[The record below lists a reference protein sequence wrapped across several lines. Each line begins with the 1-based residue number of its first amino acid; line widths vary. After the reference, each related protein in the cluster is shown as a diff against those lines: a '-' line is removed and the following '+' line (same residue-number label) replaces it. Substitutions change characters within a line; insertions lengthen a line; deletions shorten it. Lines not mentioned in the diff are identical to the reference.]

1 VLASLF
7 KSAIIRLGLC
17 ASGLGWFALSGVRV
31 NFRDVLKPIGLEPH
45 FQSTMQ
51 NLVGIWLSLLASL
64 AVIGVAGVKLS
75 RYGDIIAEKSG
86 LSRGW
91 VGLILLATVTSL
103 PELVTGLTS
112 VTVAQVPDIAVGDI
126 MGSCVFNL
134 LIIVV
139 LDFLY
144 RKESVYT
151 RARQGNVLSAGYGI
165 ALIGFA
171 GFNLLLYRDGT
182 IPPIGHVGLYTP
194 VILLLYLLAMR
205 SLYRYEQAKLSE
217 YVEDRV
223 ELHPEMS
230 LKQAIQGYVM
240 ASVAVVA
247 AGIWLPFIAKDLAAA
262 MAWEQS
268 FVGTLF
274 VAAVT
279 SAPEVVVT
287 VAALR
292 MGAVDLAIGNLFG
305 SNLFNI
311 AILAIDDLAYL
322 PGPLLADVSLTHATS
337 AFSAMMMSGLA
348 VVGLVLRPVSRVFR
362 TVSWISL
369 LLLVIYLLNIWFLY
383 LHG

>member
-1 VLASLF
+1 MIVWLQLA
-7 KSAIIRLGLC
+7 AC
-17 ASGLGWFALSGVRV
+17 
-31 NFRDVLKPIGLEPH
+31 
-45 FQSTMQ
+45 
-51 NLVGIWLSLLASL
+51 L
-64 AVIGVAGVKLS
+64 AVIGFAGVRLS
-75 RYGDIIAEKSG
+75 RYGDI
-86 LSRGW
+86 L
-91 VGLILLATVTSL
+91 
-103 PELVTGLTS
+103 
-112 VTVAQVPDIAVGDI
+112 
-126 MGSCVFNL
+126 GSCVFNL
-134 LIIVV
+134 L
-139 LDFLY
+139 LY
-144 RKESVYT
+144 RE
-151 RARQGNVLSAGYGI
+151 
-165 ALIGFA
+165 
-171 GFNLLLYRDGT
+171 GT
-182 IPPIGHVGLYTP
+182 FPAIGHVGLYSP
-194 VILLLYLLAMR
+194 VIVLMNLLAMR
-205 SLYRYEQAKLSE
+205 SLYRYEKSQVSE

-230 LKQAIQGYVM
+230 LKQAVQGYVL

-247 AGIWLPFIAKDLAAA
+247 AGIWLPFIAKDLALA

-311 AILAIDDLAYL
+311 AILAIDDLFYL
-322 PGPLLADVSLTHATS
+322 PEPLLADVSLTHATS

-369 LLLVIYLLNIWFLY
+369 LLLVIYLLNLWFLY

>member
-1 VLASLF
+1 
-7 KSAIIRLGLC
+7 
-17 ASGLGWFALSGVRV
+17 
-31 NFRDVLKPIGLEPH
+31 
-45 FQSTMQ
+45 MQ
-51 NLVGIWLSLLASL
+51 DIATIWLSLFASL
-64 AVIGVAGVKLS
+64 AVIGIAGVKLS

-86 LSRGW
+86 ISRGW
-91 VGLILLATVTSL
+91 VGLIMLATVTSL
-103 PELVTGLTS
+103 PELVTGISS
-112 VTVAQVPDIAVGDI
+112 VTVASVPDIAVGDI

-151 RARQGNVLSAGYGI
+151 RARQGHVLSAGYGI

-171 GFNLLLYRDGT
+171 GFNLLLYRTGT
-182 IPPIGHVGLYTP
+182 FPSLGHVGLYTP

-205 SLYRYEQAKLSE
+205 SLYRYEHAQVSE

-223 ELHPEMS
+223 ELHPDMS
-230 LKQAIQGYVM
+230 LKQAVRGYAM
-240 ASVAVVA
+240 AAVVVVA
-247 AGIWLPFIAKDLAAA
+247 AGIWLPFIAKDLAEV
-262 MAWEQS
+262 MGWGQS

-292 MGAVDLAIGNLFG
+292 LGAVDMAIGNLFG

-311 AILAIDDLAYL
+311 AILAIDDLFYL
-322 PGPLLADVSLTHATS
+322 QGPLLADVSITHATS

-348 VVGLVLRPVSRVFR
+348 VVGLVIRPVSRVLR
-362 TVSWISL
+362 SVSWISL
-369 LLLVIYLLNIWFLY
+369 LLFVIYLLNTLFLY
-383 LHG
+383 LYGN

>member
-1 VLASLF
+1 MGVCCALTDQESSFQTTMNDLVAIWSSLF
-7 KSAIIRLGLC
+7 ACLVVIGI
-17 ASGLGWFALSGVRV
+17 AGVR
-31 NFRDVLKPIGLEPH
+31 
-45 FQSTMQ
+45 
-51 NLVGIWLSLLASL
+51 
-64 AVIGVAGVKLS
+64 LS

-86 LSRGW
+86 MSRGW

-103 PELVTGLTS
+103 PELMTGVS
-112 VTVAQVPDIAVGDI
+112 AVTVAHVPDIAVGDI

-134 LIIVV
+134 LIIVL

-151 RARQGNVLSAGYGI
+151 RARQGNILSAGYGI

-171 GFNLLLYRDGT
+171 GFNLLLYREGS
-182 IPPIGHVGLYTP
+182 IPSIGHVGLYTP
-194 VILLLYLLAMR
+194 VIMLLYLLAMR
-205 SLYRYEQAKLSE
+205 SLYQYEKAKVSE

-223 ELHPEMS
+223 ELHPDMS
-230 LKQAIQGYVM
+230 LKQAVQGYVM
-240 ASVAVVA
+240 AAIAVVA

-292 MGAVDLAIGNLFG
+292 LGAVDLAIGNLFG

-311 AILAIDDLAYL
+311 AILAIDDLLYL
-322 PGPLLADVSLTHATS
+322 PGPLLADVSIVHATS

>member
-1 VLASLF
+1 
-7 KSAIIRLGLC
+7 
-17 ASGLGWFALSGVRV
+17 
-31 NFRDVLKPIGLEPH
+31 
-45 FQSTMQ
+45 MQ
-51 NLVGIWLSLLASL
+51 EIFIIWLSLLASL

-86 LSRGW
+86 FSRGW

-103 PELVTGLTS
+103 PELVTGLS
-112 VTVAQVPDIAVGDI
+112 AVTVAGVPDIAVGDI

-144 RKESVYT
+144 RKESIYT

-171 GFNLLLYRDGT
+171 GFNLLLYRDAG
-182 IPPIGHVGLYTP
+182 IPSLGHVGLYTP

-205 SLYRYEQAKLSE
+205 SLFRYEHAQVSE

-223 ELHPEMS
+223 ERHPDIS
-230 LKQAIQGYVM
+230 LKQAIQGY
-240 ASVAVVA
+240 ATTSVAVVA

-279 SAPEVVVT
+279 SAPEVGVT

-311 AILAIDDLAYL
+311 AILAIDDLVYL
-322 PGPLLADVSLTHATS
+322 PGPLLADVSLTHSTS

-348 VVGLVLRPVSRVFR
+348 VVGLVLRPASRVMR

-369 LLLVIYLLNIWFLY
+369 LLFVIYLLNTLFLY
-383 LHG
+383 LHGH

>member
-1 VLASLF
+1 
-7 KSAIIRLGLC
+7 
-17 ASGLGWFALSGVRV
+17 
-31 NFRDVLKPIGLEPH
+31 
-45 FQSTMQ
+45 MQ
-51 NLVGIWLSLLASL
+51 NPAVIWLSLAACLV
-64 AVIGVAGVKLS
+64 VIGVAGVRLS

-91 VGLILLATVTSL
+91 IGLILLATVTSL
-103 PELVTGLTS
+103 PELVTGVS
-112 VTVAQVPDIAVGDI
+112 AVTIAGVPDIAVGDI

-144 RKESVYT
+144 RKESIYT

-171 GFNLLLYRDGT
+171 GFNLLLYRAGGV
-182 IPPIGHVGLYTP
+182 PAIGHVGLYTP

-205 SLYRYEQAKLSE
+205 SLYQYEQAQLSE
-217 YVEDRV
+217 YVEDRA
-223 ELHPEMS
+223 ELHPDVS
-230 LKQAIQGYVM
+230 LRQAIRGYSM
-240 ASVAVVA
+240 AAVAVVA
-247 AGIWLPFIAKDLAAA
+247 AGIWLPFIARELALA

-322 PGPLLADVSLTHATS
+322 PGPLLADVSLTHAAS

-348 VVGLVLRPVSRVFR
+348 VVGLVLRPPSRVVR

-369 LLLVIYLLNIWFLY
+369 LLLVIYLLNTLFLY
-383 LHG
+383 LYG

>member
-1 VLASLF
+1 
-7 KSAIIRLGLC
+7 
-17 ASGLGWFALSGVRV
+17 
-31 NFRDVLKPIGLEPH
+31 
-45 FQSTMQ
+45 MQ
-51 NLVGIWLSLLASL
+51 TLVVIWLSLLACL
-64 AVIGVAGVKLS
+64 VVIGFAGVRLS
-75 RYGDIIAEKSG
+75 RYGDIIAEKTG

-103 PELVTGLTS
+103 PEMVTGLS
-112 VTVAQVPDIAVGDI
+112 AVTVAKAPDIAVGDI

-134 LIIVV
+134 AIIVL

-144 RKESVYT
+144 RKESIYT
-151 RARQGNVLSAGYGI
+151 RARQGNVLSAGYGVV
-165 ALIGFA
+165 LIGFA
-171 GFNLLLYRDGT
+171 GFNLLLYRDGAF
-182 IPPIGHVGLYTP
+182 PALGHVGIYTP
-194 VILLLYLLAMR
+194 LILLLYLLAMR
-205 SLYRYEQAKLSE
+205 SLYRYEKAQVSE

-223 ELHPEMS
+223 ELHPDIS
-230 LKQAIQGYVM
+230 LRQAIQGY
-240 ASVAVVA
+240 AAAAVAVVA
-247 AGIWLPFIAKDLAAA
+247 AGIWLPFIAKDLAAV

-292 MGAVDLAIGNLFG
+292 LGAIDLAIGNLFG

-348 VVGLVLRPVSRVFR
+348 VVGLVLRPVSRVMR
-362 TVSWISL
+362 TVSWVSL
-369 LLLVIYLLNIWFLY
+369 LLLIIYLLNTLFLY
-383 LHG
+383 LYGH

>member
-1 VLASLF
+1 MQD
-7 KSAIIRLGLC
+7 II
-17 ASGLGWFALSGVRV
+17 
-31 NFRDVLKPIGLEPH
+31 I
-45 FQSTMQ
+45 
-51 NLVGIWLSLLASL
+51 IWLSLLASL

-103 PELVTGLTS
+103 PELVTGVS
-112 VTVAQVPDIAVGDI
+112 AVTVAHVPDIAVGDI

-134 LIIVV
+134 LIIVL

-171 GFNLLLYRDGT
+171 GFNLLLYRDGS
-182 IPPIGHVGLYTP
+182 IPSIGHVGLYTP
-194 VILLLYLLAMR
+194 VIMLLYLLAMR
-205 SLYRYEQAKLSE
+205 SLYRYEKEKVSE

-223 ELHPEMS
+223 ELHPDMS
-230 LKQAIQGYVM
+230 LKQAVQGYVM
-240 ASVAVVA
+240 AAVAVVA
-247 AGIWLPFIAKDLAAA
+247 AGIWLPFIAKDLAEL

-311 AILAIDDLAYL
+311 AILAIDDLLYL
-322 PGPLLADVSLTHATS
+322 PGPLLADVSLVHATS

-348 VVGLVLRPVSRVFR
+348 VVGLVLRPASRVFR

>member
-1 VLASLF
+1 
-7 KSAIIRLGLC
+7 
-17 ASGLGWFALSGVRV
+17 
-31 NFRDVLKPIGLEPH
+31 
-45 FQSTMQ
+45 MQ
-51 NLVGIWLSLLASL
+51 DIVVIWLSLLACL
-64 AVIGVAGVKLS
+64 AVIGVAGVRLS

-103 PELVTGLTS
+103 PELVTGVSS
-112 VTVAQVPDIAVGDI
+112 VTVAMVPDIAVGDI

-139 LDFLY
+139 LDVLY

-171 GFNLLLYRDGT
+171 GFNLLLYRDAT
-182 IPPIGHVGLYTP
+182 VPSIGHVGLYTP

-205 SLYRYEQAKLSE
+205 SLYRYEQAQVRD
-217 YVEDRV
+217 YVEDRA
-223 ELHPEMS
+223 ELHPAMS
-230 LKQAIQGYVM
+230 LKQAVQGYAM
-240 ASVAVVA
+240 AAVAVMA

-262 MAWEQS
+262 MAWEHS

-311 AILAIDDLAYL
+311 AILAIDDLFYL
-322 PGPLLADVSLTHATS
+322 PGPLLADVSITHATS

-369 LLLVIYLLNIWFLY
+369 LLLVIYLLNLWFLY
-383 LHG
+383 LHGG

>member
-1 VLASLF
+1 M
-7 KSAIIRLGLC
+7 
-17 ASGLGWFALSGVRV
+17 SGTSKAGCFGAGFHTIMQELVTLWF
-31 NFRDVLKPIGLEPH
+31 
-45 FQSTMQ
+45 
-51 NLVGIWLSLLASL
+51 SLLACL
-64 AVIGVAGVKLS
+64 AVIVVAGVRLS

-112 VTVAQVPDIAVGDI
+112 VTVANVPDIAVGDI

-134 LIIVV
+134 LIIVL

-151 RARQGNVLSAGYGI
+151 RARQGNVLAAGYGI

-171 GFNLLLYRDGT
+171 GFNLLLYRDGLA
-182 IPPIGHVGLYTP
+182 PSLGHIGLYTP

-205 SLYRYEQAKLSE
+205 SLYRYEQAQLSE

-223 ELHPEMS
+223 ELHPGMS
-230 LKQAIQGYVM
+230 LKQAIQGYLM

-247 AGIWLPFIAKDLAAA
+247 AGIWLPFIARDLAVV

-268 FVGTLF
+268 FVGTLI

-311 AILAIDDLAYL
+311 AILAVDDLFYL
-322 PGPLLADVSLTHATS
+322 HGPLLAHVSITHATS

-369 LLLVIYLLNIWFLY
+369 LLLVIYLLNMWFLY

>member
-1 VLASLF
+1 
-7 KSAIIRLGLC
+7 
-17 ASGLGWFALSGVRV
+17 
-31 NFRDVLKPIGLEPH
+31 
-45 FQSTMQ
+45 MQ
-51 NLVGIWLSLLASL
+51 NLVLIWLSLFVSL

-75 RYGDIIAEKSG
+75 RYGDVIAEKSG
-86 LSRGW
+86 MSRGW

-103 PELVTGLTS
+103 PELVTGLSS

-126 MGSCVFNL
+126 LGSCVFNL

-144 RKESVYT
+144 RKESIYT

-165 ALIGFA
+165 ALIGFT
-171 GFNLLLYRDGT
+171 GFNLLLYRAGAF
-182 IPPIGHVGLYTP
+182 PSLGHVGLYSP
-194 VILLLYLLAMR
+194 VILLMYGLAMR
-205 SLYRYEQAKLSE
+205 SLYAYEKAKLSE

-230 LKQAIQGYVM
+230 LKQAVKGYVL

-247 AGIWLPFIAKDLAAA
+247 AGIWLPFIAKDLAAV
-262 MAWEQS
+262 MGWEQS

-287 VAALR
+287 VSALR

-311 AILAIDDLAYL
+311 AILAIDDLFYL
-322 PGPLLADVSLTHATS
+322 PGPLLANVSLVHATS

-369 LLLVIYLLNIWFLY
+369 LLLVIYFLNIWFLY

>member
-1 VLASLF
+1 MH
-7 KSAIIRLGLC
+7 GL
-17 ASGLGWFALSGVRV
+17 V
-31 NFRDVLKPIGLEPH
+31 I
-45 FQSTMQ
+45 
-51 NLVGIWLSLLASL
+51 IWLSLAACL

-75 RYGDIIAEKSG
+75 RYGDIIAEKTG
-86 LSRGW
+86 MSRGW

-103 PELVTGLTS
+103 PEMATGLTA
-112 VTVAQVPDIAVGDI
+112 VTVARAPDIAVGDLL
-126 MGSCVFNL
+126 GSCVFNL

-144 RKESVYT
+144 RKESIYT

-165 ALIGFA
+165 ALIGFV

-182 IPPIGHVGLYTP
+182 FPSIGHVGLYAP
-194 VILLLYLLAMR
+194 FILLLYLLAMR
-205 SLYRYEQAKLSE
+205 SLYRYEQEQVSE
-217 YVEDRV
+217 YVEDRA
-223 ELHPEMS
+223 ELYPDTS
-230 LKQAIQGYVM
+230 LKQAVRGYAM
-240 ASVAVVA
+240 AAMAVVA
-247 AGIWLPFIAKDLAAA
+247 AGIWLPFIAKDLAVV

-274 VAAVT
+274 VAAIT

-305 SNLFNI
+305 SNMFNI
-311 AILAIDDLAYL
+311 VLLAIDDLAYL
-322 PGPLLADVSLTHATS
+322 PGPLLAEVSLTHATS

-348 VVGLVLRPVSRVFR
+348 VVGLVLRPQSRVFR

-369 LLLVIYLLNIWFLY
+369 LLLVIFLLNTLFLY
-383 LHG
+383 LYGH